1 MSTGRPATITRP
13 AIARPNN
20 TGTRLRQLLRGA
32 ETGSERYPV
41 SGRHEFKHLIRS
53 DFNEDVVRF
62 LQTHLELDKYSQG
75 RPRNRYTV
83 RSIYYDSPGFR
94 CYHEKADGNQN
105 RRKFRVRSY
114 NHAGGATFL
123 ECKQRKAS
131 TYTKRRT
138 RLDDD
143 QLLALQA
150 REELD
155 GRGVEPSGVYEQLL
169 LSMDRWDYQ
178 PTVLVVYDR
187 EAYVAHGQ
195 EDAVRVTLD
204 QNLRARIFPELSD
217 LHDES
222 ELQDLLYGW
231 TILEV
236 KFNDVVPRFLRQ
248 LVSRFSLQRQ
258 ACSKYGVS
266 VALLLTE
273 NPTQKEGWNHVYVR

>member
-1 MSTGRPATITRP
+1 MSSDRLPLTTRP
-13 AIARPNN
+13 AVRNPR
-20 TGTRLRQLLRGA
+20 TGARLRQLLQGA
-32 ETGSERYPV
+32 ETGAEGYPV
-41 SGRHEFKHLIRS
+41 SGRHEFKYLIRS
-53 DFNEDVVRF
+53 DRNGDVARF
-62 LQTHLELDKYSQG
+62 LQTHLELDKYSHG

-83 RSIYYDSPGFR
+83 RSVYYDSPGFR
-94 CYHEKADGNQN
+94 CYYEKANGDQN

-114 NHAGGATFL
+114 NQSGGVTFL
-123 ECKQRKAS
+123 ECKQRKGS
-131 TYTKRRT
+131 TYTKRKT
-138 RLDDD
+138 RLDDA
-143 QLLALQA
+143 QIATLRA
-150 REELD
+150 REGLD
-155 GRGVEPSGVYEQLL
+155 GRVVEPSGVFEQLL

-195 EDAVRVTLD
+195 EDTVRVTLD

-217 LHDES
+217 LYDES

-236 KFNDVVPRFLRQ
+236 KFNDVVPRFLPQ
-248 LVSRFSLQRQ
+248 LVSKFSLQRQ

-273 NPTQKEGWNHVYVR
+273 DPTKKEGWNHVYVR